1 MGVPIKSSLNVVQV
15 GSTADGIPVYLDRNA
30 SKADHIVLV
39 NRVNVFVVG
48 YRPPI
53 SEANYAPAFSE
64 ILITV
69 GLIAGLMF
77 LYRFLVTYLPVL
89 SGPKQ
94 EVSA

>member
-1 MGVPIKSSLNVVQV
+1 MLLGVIAPWVMLVLPGVRQSRGGLFIASTLIV
-15 GSTADGIPVYLDRNA
+15 GG
-30 SKADHIVLV
+30 VLV

-89 SGPKQ
+89 NRPQQ